1 MGVESLSILVW
12 ENKHLNCPIP
22 WKQGSCLYLCILS
35 GPQCKAEHRISTLL
49 TQNHECKII
58 YIQTVLQS
66 QYYYLLY
73 IALTFKLFW
82 RIEIGKELSDFE
94 LNHSLNLGSIVI
106 SGLLNLLK
114 ENIYKYFNVK
124 NFNEISMF

>member
-1 MGVESLSILVW
+1 M
-12 ENKHLNCPIP
+12 
-22 WKQGSCLYLCILS
+22 
-35 GPQCKAEHRISTLL
+35 
-49 TQNHECKII
+49 
-58 YIQTVLQS
+58 LQS